1 MNYNKLVGTHINS
14 LTEINDAYDA
24 GATIVQLFMSNKKEN
39 DFKINLDKY
48 NLKSVIHISYSINLA
63 KEWDEYSWWIIQFI
77 KEIEFAHKI
86 NALYVVVHLGKQ
98 MELTKEEAYNN
109 MYTALL
115 YVHEET
121 KQYLNI
127 KILLETSTGQGSELC
142 FKLNDFAHFFKKMS
156 KHPNKEIKNRFGICL
171 DTCHIFAAGYNIKN
185 KNNIIIFLDTFE
197 EMIGIKNIKL
207 IHLNDSKND
216 VGSLL
221 DRHESIN
228 KGYIGKG
235 LIYIIRFFKKF
246 NVPIIL
252 ETPNDSYKQE
262 IKKYLY

>member
-1 MNYNKLVGTHINS
+1 MNKLVGTHISS
-14 LTEINDAYDA
+14 LNEINKAYES
-24 GATIVQLFMSNKKEN
+24 GATIVQLFAPNHKEEN
-39 DFKINLDKY
+39 NYKHELNKY

-63 KEWDEYSWWIIQFI
+63 KEWDEYSWWIVQFI
-77 KEIEFAHKI
+77 KEIESAHKL
-86 NALYVVVHLGKQ
+86 NALYVIVHLGKQ

-109 MYTALL
+109 MYTMLL

-127 KILLETSTGQGSELC
+127 KILLETSSGQGSELC
-142 FKLNDFAHFFKKMS
+142 FKLDEFAHFFKKLS
-156 KHPNKEIKNRFGICL
+156 KHSNKEIKNRFGICL

-185 KNNIIIFLDTFE
+185 KDAVTMFLDTFE

-216 VGSLL
+216 IGSLI

-228 KGYIGKG
+228 KGYIGIKG
-235 LIYIIRFFKKF
+235 LSHIIRFFKKF

-252 ETPNDSYKQE
+252 ETPNDSYQME
-262 IKKYLY
+262 IKKYLL

>member
-1 MNYNKLVGTHINS
+1 MNKLVGTHISSFN
-14 LTEINDAYDA
+14 EINKAHKY
-24 GATIVQLFMSNKKEN
+24 GATIVQLFPPNHKEDN
-39 DFKINLDKY
+39 NYKNELNKY

-63 KEWDEYSWWIIQFI
+63 KEWDEYSWWVVQFI
-77 KEIEFAHKI
+77 KEIESAHKL
-86 NALYVVVHLGKQ
+86 NSYCVVIHLGKQ

-109 MYTALL
+109 MLTCLL

-121 KQYLNI
+121 KQYSDI

-142 FKLNDFAHFFKKMS
+142 FKMEDFAHFFKKLS
-156 KHPNKEIKNRFGICL
+156 KHSNKEIKNRFGICL
-171 DTCHIFAAGYNIKN
+171 DTCHIFSAGYNIKS
-185 KNNIIIFLDTFE
+185 KNNVTMFLDTFE

-221 DRHESIN
+221 DRHESID
-228 KGYIGKG
+228 KGYIGING
-235 LIYIIRFFKKF
+235 LSHIIRFFKKF

-252 ETPNDSYKQE
+252 ETPNDSYQTE
-262 IKKYLY
+262 IKKYLL